1 MTAAVHSFEE
11 PIVVDLVWPGYR
23 RLPSAAESSR
33 EMVAAGLQWG
43 QRRRAMDAAEEAE
56 FILRLAELSP
66 DDDDPAADHPGARRD
81 SWRTEPQFPGV
92 SEFFVHELAMILN
105 VGRGTAA
112 FRARRAFC
120 WRDKLPPPFAALKR
134 GDIDERRAQELF
146 LVLENVPAE
155 LAARIDAELIG
166 EASELS
172 VAKVGARARELL
184 AEYDADAAE
193 QRRQEAQRDADVFV
207 QPAGDGIA
215 TIGANL
221 PAAEAAEAYEL
232 INQLALLAKQDG
244 DERPIR
250 QIRTEIYS
258 LLLRQP
264 GLLGGVRA
272 NVTITATLE
281 ALEGDSTA
289 PGQVNGFVITP
300 AQLRDLLTRIDALGL
315 RTPDDGT
322 LTFGLVDG
330 DGRLRAAAGLSELRR
345 RVRRG
350 EELGPPPATD
360 SYEPTDAQH
369 TFVTT
374 RDRTC
379 RFPNCGQRVGWADHD
394 HVVPHA
400 CGGRTDCTNLCCLC
414 RTHHR
419 LKTFARG
426 WTFRMEPDG
435 TLQVTTPGGVTRVTR
450 VTRPPGLR
458 PPPPEPPAAEA
469 DEQDEQDEHNDDLPA
484 F

>member
-1 MTAAVHSFEE
+1 MTAAAHSFEE

-66 DDDDPAADHPGARRD
+66 ADDDPAADHPGAKRE
-81 SWRTEPQFPGV
+81 SWRTGPEFPGV

-120 WRDKLPPPFAALKR
+120 WRDKLPATFAALAR
-134 GDIDERRAQELF
+134 GGLVERRAQELF
-146 LVLENVPAE
+146 AVLEDSPAE
-155 LAARIDAELIG
+155 LARRIDAALIG

-172 VAKVGARARELL
+172 VAKLGSRARELL
-184 AEYDADAAE
+184 AEYDADAADA
-193 QRRQEAQRDADVFV
+193 RREELQNAADVFV
-207 QPAGDGIA
+207 QPTGDGIA
-215 TIGANL
+215 TIGADL
-221 PAAEAAEAYEL
+221 PADQAAEAYEL
-232 INQLALLAKQDG
+232 INQLALLAKTDG

-264 GLLGGVRA
+264 GLLGGVQA

-281 ALEGDSTA
+281 ALEGTSGA

-322 LTFGLVDG
+322 LTFGITDA
-330 DGRLRAAAGLSELRR
+330 DGRLVATTKESDLRR
-345 RVRRG
+345 RVLRG
-350 EELGPPPATD
+350 QGLNPPPATGA
-360 SYEPTDAQH
+360 YEPTDAQH

-374 RDRTC
+374 RDRLC

-394 HVVPHA
+394 HVLPHA
-400 CGGRTDCTNLCCLC
+400 CGGHTDCTNLCCLC

-435 TLQVTTPGGVTRVTR
+435 TLHVTTPSGLTRT
-450 VTRPPGLR
+450 TRPPGLHR
-458 PPPPEPPAAEA
+458 PPPEPPPEPPIT
-469 DEQDEQDEHNDDLPA
+469 EPDDDPPP

>member
-1 MTAAVHSFEE
+1 MTAAAHSFGE

-23 RLPSAAESSR
+23 RLPSAAASSR

-66 DDDDPAADHPGARRD
+66 DDDDVSADHPGAKRE
-81 SWRTEPQFPGV
+81 SWRTGPEFAGV

-120 WRDKLPPPFAALKR
+120 WRDKLPATFAALKR

-146 LVLENVPAE
+146 TVLEDVPAD
-155 LAARIDAELIG
+155 LAHRIDAALVDQ
-166 EASELS
+166 ASELS
-172 VAKVGARARELL
+172 VAKLGARARELL
-184 AEYDADAAE
+184 LEWDAPAAE
-193 QRRQEAQRDADVFV
+193 ERRQEVQDAADVFV
-207 QPAGDGIA
+207 QPQGDGLA
-215 TIGANL
+215 TIGADL

-232 INQLALLAKQDG
+232 INHLALLAKQDG
-244 DERPIR
+244 DTRPIR
-250 QIRTEIYS
+250 QIRVEIYS

-264 GLLGGVRA
+264 GLLGGVQA
-272 NVTITATLE
+272 HLTITATLE
-281 ALEGDSTA
+281 ALAGSAGA
-289 PGQVNGFVITP
+289 PGQVNGFMITP
-300 AQLRDLLTRIDALGL
+300 TQLRDLLTRIDALGL
-315 RTPDDGT
+315 RTPDVGT
-322 LTFGLVDG
+322 LTFGITDT
-330 DGRLRAAAGLSELRR
+330 DGRLRATTNEADLRR

-350 EELGPPPATD
+350 QGLNPPPATD
-360 SYEPTDAQH
+360 AYEPTDAQH

-394 HVVPHA
+394 HVLPHA
-400 CGGRTDCTNLCCLC
+400 CGGATDCSNLCCLC

-426 WTFRMEPDG
+426 WSFRMLPDG
-435 TLQVTTPGGVTRVTR
+435 TLHVTTPSGITR
-450 VTRPPGLR
+450 VTRPPGLHS
-458 PPPPEPPAAEA
+458 PPPEPPAARP
-469 DEQDEQDEHNDDLPA
+469 DDDLPP

>member
-1 MTAAVHSFEE
+1 MTAAVHSFGE

-66 DDDDPAADHPGARRD
+66 DDDDPAADHPGARRE
-81 SWRTEPQFPGV
+81 SWRTGPEFPGV

-120 WRDKLPPPFAALKR
+120 WRDKLPATFAALKR

-146 LVLENVPAE
+146 LVLEDVPAE

-166 EASELS
+166 QASDLS
-172 VAKVGARARELL
+172 VAKLGARARELL

-207 QPAGDGIA
+207 KPKGDGIA
-215 TIGANL
+215 TIGADL

-250 QIRTEIYS
+250 QLRVEIYS

-264 GLLGGVRA
+264 GLLGGVQA
-272 NVTITATLE
+272 HLTITATLE
-281 ALEGDSTA
+281 ALEGRSTA
-289 PGQVNGFVITP
+289 PGTVNGFVITP

-315 RTPDDGT
+315 RPPAAGP
-322 LTFGLVDG
+322 LPLAMVDG
-330 DGRLRAAAGLSELRR
+330 DGGCA
-345 RVRRG
+345 
-350 EELGPPPATD
+350 PPPACL
-360 SYEPTDAQH
+360 S
-369 TFVTT
+369 
-374 RDRTC
+374 
-379 RFPNCGQRVGWADHD
+379 
-394 HVVPHA
+394 
-400 CGGRTDCTNLCCLC
+400 CGG
-414 RTHHR
+414 
-419 LKTFARG
+419 
-426 WTFRMEPDG
+426 E
-435 TLQVTTPGGVTRVTR
+435 
-450 VTRPPGLR
+450 
-458 PPPPEPPAAEA
+458 
-469 DEQDEQDEHNDDLPA
+469 
-484 F
+484 